1 MNPEIIK
8 ATTPNY
14 YPDEER
20 IRCAFSEIEG
30 TQIQIYMD
38 YFDRWEQQLEF
49 SQNLLAGD
57 VQCVKT

>member
-8 ATTPNY
+8 ATSANY
-14 YPDEER
+14 YPDEEN

-30 TQIQIYMD
+30 TQISLYID

-49 SQNLLAGD
+49 LQNLLAGE
-57 VQCVKT
+57 VWSV